1 MIDFDEIEKEII
13 NMEASR
19 DTSYATM
26 ERLAPLY
33 AAMIYT
39 RLCSN
44 SEVYEPQPVS
54 IDGESEFLLA
64 VSGVD
69 SVKAWSIIDELM
81 DVLRVVNPAA
91 YNSVLARLGNA

>member
-1 MIDFDEIEKEII
+1 MTPMIDFDEIEKEII

-26 ERLAPLY
+26 
-33 AAMIYT
+33 IYK

>member
-33 AAMIYT
+33 AAMIYK

-44 SEVYEPQPVS
+44 PEVYEPQPVS
-54 IDGESEFLLA
+54 VGCTSEFLLA

-69 SVKAWSIIDELM
+69 SVKAWNVMDDLM
-81 DVLRVVNPAA
+81 TTLQIVNPRA
-91 YNSVLARLGNA
+91 YNSVLDKLGSD